1 MNKRIV
7 YTLLSAVM
15 FISAGILL
23 FYFFWANGYIDP
35 PKTAPTTT
43 YSEFTYPSLP
53 SEVTIEPSA
62 TSSNGENT
70 EDPYVNPVNF
80 AELQAVNPEIV
91 GWIYMTT
98 PFISQ
103 PILIDLS
110 EKDYYLSRDATG
122 QYDRRGSLYIQ
133 SEYNNPDF
141 EDPCTIIYG
150 HRISDGSMLGN
161 LQASFE
167 DIDINENS
175 QYVVIYLPEKTKIY
189 YIIATITYDE
199 SHILYYNDFYS
210 EEGFNRFFDRVYSST
225 GDVVQLVEDAR
236 PQFGD
241 NVLILSTCLRTDR
254 TRRYLVIAKE
264 IT

>member
-1 MNKRIV
+1 MDKRIV

-62 TSSNGENT
+62 TIISGEKI

-103 PILIDLS
+103 PVLIDLS
-110 EKDYYLSRDATG
+110 AMQQVNMTE
-122 QYDRRGSLYIQ
+122 
-133 SEYNNPDF
+133 
-141 EDPCTIIYG
+141 EDHFIYKVNITI
-150 HRISDGSMLGN
+150 LT
-161 LQASFE
+161 L
-167 DIDINENS
+167 
-175 QYVVIYLPEKTKIY
+175 KT
-189 YIIATITYDE
+189 
-199 SHILYYNDFYS
+199 L
-210 EEGFNRFFDRVYSST
+210 
-225 GDVVQLVEDAR
+225 VQ
-236 PQFGD
+236 
-241 NVLILSTCLRTDR
+241 
-254 TRRYLVIAKE
+254 
-264 IT
+264 